1 MQTLNHVTVLD
12 LSQGIAGPAATALL
26 ASQGA
31 RVIKVEPPAGDW
43 IRGAGAQ
50 RGGQTANAIV
60 ANLRKQSLA
69 VDATRPEGR
78 DLLLDLAAR
87 SQVLVQNFRPGVADR
102 LGLGFDAVHRR
113 NPALVYASISG
124 FGDSGPRVA
133 QAATDSVLQAYT
145 GLSWANRAAD
155 GTPRRVPLLLPDNA
169 TALYAAQAI
178 TSALV
183 AQALRGEGAHL
194 KLSLLECCV
203 ALQAAPIVDAQ
214 IAAQAPPVAALLAP
228 AGDYRV
234 ADGWVQMGCLN
245 QGMFERL
252 AALLDRA
259 DWLADTRFATQGA
272 RKQHAAAINA
282 EVAALLAPGTVADW
296 LQRLT
301 QADVLCSAIHTHA
314 ELLADTQVQH
324 MGYTVQVDQP
334 PYGTLTLPQL
344 PGRPTAPSAAPTC
357 GEHSVQVLRDCGVD
371 EARIGA
377 LLNAGVVLQ
386 ANLNATDPSGP

>member
-1 MQTLNHVTVLD
+1 MQTLAHVTVLD

-31 RVIKVEPPAGDW
+31 RVIKVEPLTGDW

-50 RGGQTANAIV
+50 HGGQTSNAIV

-78 DLLLDLAAR
+78 DLLLDLAAQA
-87 SQVLVQNFRPGVADR
+87 QVLVQNFRPGVAER
-102 LGLGFDAVHRR
+102 LGLGFDTVQPR

-145 GLSWANRAAD
+145 GLS
-155 GTPRRVPLLLPDNA
+155 
-169 TALYAAQAI
+169 
-178 TSALV
+178 
-183 AQALRGEGAHL
+183 
-194 KLSLLECCV
+194 LLECCA

-228 AGDYRV
+228 
-234 ADGWVQMGCLN
+234 
-245 QGMFERL
+245 
-252 AALLDRA
+252 
-259 DWLADTRFATQGA
+259 
-272 RKQHAAAINA
+272 
-282 EVAALLAPGTVADW
+282 GTVAER

-314 ELLADTQVQH
+314 ELLADAQVQH
-324 MGYTVQVDQP
+324 MGDTVQVDQP
-334 PYGTLTLPQL
+334 PYGQLSLPQL
-344 PGRPTAPSAAPTC
+344 PGRPDAPTPAPAC
-357 GEHSVQVLRDCGVD
+357 GEHSVQVLRRCGVD

-377 LLNAGVVLQ
+377 LLAAGVVLQ